1 MAGYLL
7 GIDQGTTT
15 CRAVLYDLQ
24 GRAVAEAY
32 REVYPHHP
40 RSDWAEMEPEDW
52 WRATVEVIRE
62 ILSLSHVE
70 PSAIAAVGIS
80 GLQHAMVPIDREGRP
95 LARAMLWMDQRC
107 APQVEWMIEQHGE
120 VLRRVM
126 GEGRWLTTTYS
137 APKLRWW
144 RENCPELIEATW
156 KFLLPKDYLRYRL
169 TGAVATDP
177 SDAGGTFLYH
187 PRKGGWAAEI
197 LEIIEVP
204 EDKLPPIR
212 QPMEIAGRVH
222 AQAAEETGLAQGTPV
237 AVGAGDVL
245 STLIG
250 ANATIPDR
258 AYLYLGT
265 AAWLS
270 MPTYSRSFL
279 ATHERPAM
287 SDGSRHHFGAT
298 ATTGAALRWFGDLF
312 MGGRGPGVHSQLDYE
327 ALLAEAE
334 GVEPGA
340 EGVIFL
346 PHLMGER
353 ATNDPQAKGVFF
365 GLTLAHGRAHLL
377 RAILEGCAFLLRQ
390 IVDLSGGEPP
400 RELLALGGGAKS
412 PLWLQIIADVMG
424 LPVLV
429 PRVTETGTLG
439 AAILAGVG
447 VGLYESVEGASE
459 RLVEIVSCH
468 QPRAEYRAR
477 YDALYSLYRELDE
490 LLTPY
495 FRRVPIG

>member
-1 MAGYLL
+1 MAEYLL

-15 CRAVLYDLQ
+15 CRAVLYDLR
-24 GRAVAEAY
+24 GRVVAEAY

-40 RSDWAEMEPEDW
+40 RPDWAEMEPEDW

-62 ILSLSHVE
+62 VLSPPRME
-70 PSAIAAVGIS
+70 PPAIAAVGVS
-80 GLQHAMVPIDREGRP
+80 GLQHAMVPIDREGHP

-107 APQVEWMIEQHGE
+107 APQVEWMIKQHGE
-120 VLRRVM
+120 VLRKVM
-126 GEGRWLTTTYS
+126 GEGRQLTTTYS

-144 RENCPELIEATW
+144 RENHPELIEAAW

-187 PRKGGWAAEI
+187 PRKGDWAAEI
-197 LEIIEVP
+197 LEIVEVP
-204 EDKLPPIR
+204 EEKLPPIR

-250 ANATIPDR
+250 ANANIPDR

-270 MPTYSRSFL
+270 MSTYSRSFL
-279 ATHERPAM
+279 ATYERPAM
-287 SDGSRHHFGAT
+287 SDGSRHHFGAA

-312 MGGRGPGVHSQLDYE
+312 LGGRGPGVHSQLDYE

-377 RAILEGCAFLLRQ
+377 RAVLEGCAFLLRH
-390 IVDLSGGEPP
+390 IVDLSGGAPP
-400 RELLALGGGAKS
+400 KELLALGGGAKS

-429 PRVTETGTLG
+429 PRVVETGTLG

-447 VGLYESVEGASE
+447 VGLYESVEEASE
-459 RLVEIVSCH
+459 QLVEIVSCH
-468 QPRAEYRAR
+468 RPRAEHQVR
-477 YDALYSLYRELDE
+477 YNALYSLYRELDE

-495 FRRVPIG
+495 FRRVPVG